1 MEMESFLKEFGRQLK
16 TTRKQMGLSQVTA
29 AQNMRIDYRHYQNIE
44 GGKINLR
51 LDTLI
56 KLVKFYSL
64 DRVSRPFN
72 LDACLDMLSGYSEP
86 EPMTAEP
93 PTNSGDDNWSLL
105 FQHFVDGGHAG
116 YVRVNCRSKLVEHI
130 NPKLYQA
137 LGYRSAPELIGKP
150 INNLLVQES
159 AAQFDEKLSHHVSGS
174 VSKPFIVTF
183 RTQPPAFPI
192 PMMAVIKAKPEGQM
206 GEDVMHCIFFD
217 RKTLDEE
224 GHRLKEILNGYQQFM
239 ELYPQLKVI

>member
-1 MEMESFLKEFGRQLK
+1 MMEMEPFLKEFGKTLK
-16 TTRKQMGLSQVTA
+16 QTRKTMGLSQVTA

-51 LDTLI
+51 LDTLM

-64 DRVSRPFN
+64 DKVSRPFN
-72 LDACLDMLSGYSEP
+72 LDACMDLLSGFKD
-86 EPMTAEP
+86 
-93 PTNSGDDNWSLL
+93 TNAHDNWGAL
-105 FQHFVDGGHAG
+105 FHHFVEGGHAG
-116 YVRVNCRSKLVEHI
+116 FVTINCRTKTIDQINEKLF
-130 NPKLYQA
+130 KT
-137 LGYRSAPELIGKP
+137 LGYRGSQDLIGKP
-150 INNLLVQES
+150 IQNLLVNES
-159 AAQFDEKLSHHVSGS
+159 SGQFDDLILHHVSDQ

-192 PMMAVIKAKPEGQM
+192 PMMAVVKPKKDANGADEQL
-206 GEDVMHCIFFD
+206 HCIFFD

-239 ELYPQLKVI
+239 ELYPQLKAV

>member
-1 MEMESFLKEFGRQLK
+1 MEMESFLKEFGKQLK
-16 TTRKQMGLSQVTA
+16 TTRKQMGLSQVSA
-29 AQNMRIDYRHYQNIE
+29 AQNMHIDYRHYQNIE

-56 KLVKFYSL
+56 KLVKYYSL

-72 LDACLDMLSGYSEP
+72 MDACMDLLAGHSDSNP
-86 EPMTAEP
+86 E
-93 PTNSGDDNWSLL
+93 DNWPQLVH
-105 FQHFVDGGHAG
+105 HFVDGGHAG
-116 YVRVNCRSKLVEHI
+116 FITVNCRTRLVEQV
-130 NPKLYQA
+130 NAKLFQA
-137 LGYRSAPELIGKP
+137 LGYRAAQDLTGKP
-150 INNLLVQES
+150 LTGLLVQES
-159 AAQFDEKLSHHVSGS
+159 TVQFDEVIKHHSPGF

-192 PMMAVIKAKPEGQM
+192 PMMAVVQVKREA
-206 GEDVMHCIFFD
+206 GETDEHLHAIFFD

-239 ELYPQLKVI
+239 ELYPQLKAV

>member
-1 MEMESFLKEFGRQLK
+1 MEMESFLKEFGKQLK

-56 KLVKFYSL
+56 KLVKFYNL
-64 DRVSRPFN
+64 DKVSRPFN
-72 LDACLDMLSGYSEP
+72 LDACMDLLSGYKEAGT
-86 EPMTAEP
+86 E
-93 PTNSGDDNWSLL
+93 DNWGLL
-105 FQHFVDGGHAG
+105 FHHFVEGGHAG
-116 YVRVNCRSKLVEHI
+116 FVTVNCRTKAVEQINSKLF
-130 NPKLYQA
+130 QA
-137 LGYRSAPELIGKP
+137 LGYRSAQELTGKP
-150 INNLLVQES
+150 LQNLLVHES
-159 AAQFDEKLSHHVSGS
+159 AAQFEELISHHVPEY

-192 PMMAVIKAKPEGQM
+192 PMMAVVKAKKDAAT
-206 GEDVMHCIFFD
+206 GEDTLHCIFFD
-217 RKTLDEE
+217 RKTLEEE

-239 ELYPQLKVI
+239 ELYPQLKAV

>member
-1 MEMESFLKEFGRQLK
+1 MMEMESFLKEFGKQLK

-56 KLVKFYSL
+56 KLVKFYNL

-72 LDACLDMLSGYSEP
+72 LEACMDMLSGYKETATGSSE
-86 EPMTAEP
+86 
-93 PTNSGDDNWSLL
+93 DNWGLL
-105 FQHFVDGGHAG
+105 FHHFVEGGHAG
-116 YVRVNCRSKLVEHI
+116 YIRVNCRSKTIEHI
-130 NPKLYQA
+130 NAKLFQA
-137 LGYRSAPELIGKP
+137 LGYRSAQDLVTKP
-150 INNLLVQES
+150 MSNLLVQES
-159 AAQFDEKLSHHVSGS
+159 ATQFDEMINHHVPGY

-192 PMMAVIKAKPEGQM
+192 PMMAVVKAKPEGPN
-206 GEDVMHCIFFD
+206 GEDILHCIFFD
-217 RKTLDEE
+217 RKTLEDE

-239 ELYPQLKVI
+239 ELYPQLKVV